1 MKLLETAKE
10 VRDFVAAARKAGKK
24 IGFVPTMG
32 ALHEGHLSL
41 MRKAKQENPVVIVSI
56 FVNPMQFGAGEDF
69 ERYPRDLRADSGKCA
84 TVGVDAIFCPTVA
97 EVYPKGFKTFIDMED
112 LPNHLCGRSRPG
124 HFRGVMTVVTKLFHM
139 VPADTAY
146 FGQKDYQ
153 QAQII
158 QRMVEDLNLP
168 IRVRLLPTFR
178 EDDGLAMSSRNA
190 YLTPAQ
196 RQEATVLHQAL
207 LRAREMIVDER
218 EGSAARVIEEM
229 KQIIKKAKGAKV
241 DYIAVAHPETLDDVR
256 EIRGRVLVALAV
268 HLGKARLIDNDLIP

>member
-1 MKLLETAKE
+1 MKMLESVKE
-10 VRDFVAAARKAGKK
+10 VHDFIAAARKAGKK
-24 IGFVPTMG
+24 VGFVPTMG

-41 MRKAKQENPVVIVSI
+41 MRKAKKENGVVVVSI

-69 ERYPRDLRADSGKCA
+69 ERYPRNLQADVGKCA
-84 TVGVDAIFCPTVA
+84 TAGVDAIFSPSVA
-97 EVYPKGFKTFIDMED
+97 EIYPKGFKTFVDMED

-124 HFRGVMTVVTKLFHM
+124 HFRGVMTVVGKLFHI

-153 QAQII
+153 QAQIL
-158 QRMVEDLNLP
+158 QRMAEDLNFP
-168 IRVRLLPTFR
+168 IQVRILPTFR

-196 RQEATVLHQAL
+196 RQDATVLHQAL
-207 LRAREMIVDER
+207 VRAREMIVDER
-218 EGSAARVIEEM
+218 EGSSAKVIEEL
-229 KQIIKKAKGAKV
+229 KRIVKKAKGAKV